1 MRQFPIP
8 TANHYTKTGIVK
20 KALLITIFI
29 FICTQKDDKLLIM
42 KILYLIDSDKYN
54 YHRRLADDFISV
66 TGGSVIDTAGADPG
80 KQYYDIAGE
89 SPDVVI
95 TFDLAGHI
103 FRTGN
108 DTLSLNNIYARFAHI
123 LFHRSSHYGRELKSR
138 QNLSMFTFIP
148 AGEDVGSCRRDLPE
162 VPNIENFVSIN
173 YKPSDDDERK
183 DNLANI
189 ASWWARFKEEAML

>member
-8 TANHYTKTGIVK
+8 AVKHYTKTGNVK

-29 FICTQKDDKLLIM
+29 FICTQKDDKLLTM

-66 TGGSVIDTAGADPG
+66 TGGSIIDTAGADPG

-123 LFHRSSHYGRELKSR
+123 LFHRSSHYGRELKAR

-148 AGEDVGSCRRDLPE
+148 SGEDVGSYRRDLPD
-162 VPNIENFVSIN
+162 VPNIDSFVNIR
-173 YKPSDDDERK
+173 YKPDNNTEHK
-183 DNLANI
+183 ENLANI
-189 ASWWARFKEEAML
+189 TRWWSDFKRKAML